1 MYKKH
6 SLQQEVARREVT
18 PRGDPMCKASIQF
31 DDLWQHLASQTQTE
45 RKCEQISSGQSLLIY
60 SEHLSELEG
69 GI

>member
-1 MYKKH
+1 MIG
-6 SLQQEVARREVT
+6 LEDDLM
-18 PRGDPMCKASIQF
+18 GKASVKS
-31 DDLWQHLASQTQTE
+31 DDLWQHLASQMQTE